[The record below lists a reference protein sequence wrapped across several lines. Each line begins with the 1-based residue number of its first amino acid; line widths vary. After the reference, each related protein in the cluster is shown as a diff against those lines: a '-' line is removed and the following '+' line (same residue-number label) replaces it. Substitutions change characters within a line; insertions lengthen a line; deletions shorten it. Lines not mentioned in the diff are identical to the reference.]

1 MLDQQIRP
9 DSPVPDRSTR
19 TAALVAAAVAV
30 PVAVIAAMV
39 IFSHLRESTTAAP
52 PSPPPA
58 ASAPAAL
65 STAPVTMAAPLL
77 SARAETV
84 CRALVSQL
92 PMSVRGLPQRPVL
105 QGTEQ
110 NAAFGDP
117 AITVACGTAAP
128 TVPAESVLMTMDRVC
143 WFTEQRADATV
154 WTAIDREI
162 PVQVT
167 VPSAYAAPAQWA
179 NEFSVTIGGTVP
191 LVKGAPSGCA

>member
-1 MLDQQIRP
+1 MLDQQTRP
-9 DSPVPDRSTR
+9 QSPVPDRSTR
-19 TAALVAAAVAV
+19 TAALIAAAVAL
-30 PVAVIAAMV
+30 PVAVISAVV
-39 IFSHLRESTTAAP
+39 IFSHMRDATTAAP
-52 PSPPPA
+52 AAPA
-58 ASAPAAL
+58 TSAPAVL
-65 STAPVTMAAPLL
+65 STAPVTMEAPRL

-92 PMSVRGLPQRPVL
+92 PMAVRGLPQRPVL

-110 NAAFGDP
+110 NAAFGEP

-154 WTAIDREI
+154 WTAIDREV

-167 VPSAYAAPAQWA
+167 VPSTYEAPAQWA
-179 NEFSVTIGGTVP
+179 NEFSATIGGTVDV
-191 LVKGAPSGCA
+191 LAGKPSGCG